1 MTGKFIVL
9 EGVEGAGKT
18 TNLRFIE
25 HWLSERGV
33 EVLTTREPGGTPI
46 GEQIRAIL
54 LDPANQAMCVDTEAL
69 LMFAARAQ
77 HVAEKIKPALSRGQW
92 VVSDRFVDASYAY
105 QGVARGMPFER
116 LDALAAWTLRGFT
129 ADMTFIFDLPP
140 EVGMAR
146 VAARGAGKDRFEQE
160 ALSFFDKVRQAY
172 LARASRAPERYA
184 VIDAAQPLEAVQKQ
198 IVEVLE
204 RLL

>member
-18 TNLRFIE
+18 TNLRFIQQ
-25 HWLSERGV
+25 WLSERGV
-33 EVLTTREPGGTPI
+33 EALTTREPGGTPI

-54 LDPANQAMCVDTEAL
+54 LDPANREMCVDTEAL

-77 HVAEKIKPALSRGQW
+77 HVAEKIKPALAQGQW

-116 LDALAAWTLRGFT
+116 LDALADWTLQGFT

-140 EVGMAR
+140 EIGMTR

-160 ALSFFDKVRQAY
+160 VLAFFEKVRQAY
-172 LARASRAPERYA
+172 LSRAAQAPDRYA
-184 VIDAAQPLEAVQKQ
+184 VIDAAQPLEAVQQQ
-198 IVEVLE
+198 IAQVLE